1 MHILIT
7 GGQGYIG
14 SHLTKAFLESGHA
27 VTTLDTGF
35 NTKPVPDL
43 GKYNGKLVR
52 HQASIANPDAVGRAL
67 QGVDVIYHLAA
78 RSDWEN
84 SPRHPLRL
92 VETNVQGTA
101 TVLAMARKAG
111 VDKVIVTSDVAVYGN
126 LVGAKPTDPCIPV
139 NMYGASKL
147 AAEAVCR
154 GFYQLGMEIIILRLA
169 SVYGRSGS
177 CSVIN
182 KFVGGHDIIYG
193 DGDQTRDFIFI
204 DDVINALVNSFKW
217 DPNIYN
223 IATGEEVS
231 INGLWHILRPV
242 EEPTYVA
249 PVVDEVFRF
258 CGNIDSTPWRPDTL
272 LSNLDGEAIRQH
284 CLG

>member
-14 SHLTKAFLESGHA
+14 SYLTKAFLELGHA

-35 NTKPVPDL
+35 NAKPTLDL

-78 RSDWEN
+78 RSDWEA

-92 VETNVQGTA
+92 IETNVQGTA
-101 TVLAMARKAG
+101 TVFAMARKAG
-111 VDKVIVTSDVAVYGN
+111 VDKVIFTSDVAVYGN
-126 LVGAKPTDPCIPV
+126 LVGAKPTDPCMPV

-154 GFYQLGMEIIILRLA
+154 GFYQLGMEIVILRLA
-169 SVYGRSGS
+169 SVYGHPGS
-177 CSVIN
+177 CSVVN
-182 KFVGGHDIIYG
+182 KFVAGYNIIYG

-204 DDVINALVNSFKW
+204 DDAIKALVSSHLW
-217 DPNIYN
+217 DANIYN

-249 PVVDEVFRF
+249 SVVDEVFRF
-258 CGNIDSTPWRPDTL
+258 CGNIDDTPWRPERL
-272 LSNLDGEAIRQH
+272 LSNLTGGAIRQY
-284 CLG
+284 CLE